1 MADRRL
7 TEAQRREIA
16 HDRAKGVP
24 AQALAARF
32 GVSRKTIERTV
43 ARHRDGP
50 PVARPPGRTLGVWV
64 SDQDLRAFDAVISRH
79 GLSRSDAMKRMMRVV
94 GDVFTDDDD
103 RLEAVQALSAAINR
117 IGNNV
122 NQIARACNEARRQG
136 QPLPY
141 TAQAHAEV
149 QEALKVV
156 FAAADQMQQLA
167 QGRRARLS
175 LATQAVFQREG
186 EDDL

>member
-1 MADRRL
+1 
-7 TEAQRREIA
+7 
-16 HDRAKGVP
+16 
-24 AQALAARF
+24 
-32 GVSRKTIERTV
+32 
-43 ARHRDGP
+43 
-50 PVARPPGRTLGVWV
+50 
-64 SDQDLRAFDAVISRH
+64 
-79 GLSRSDAMKRMMRVV
+79 MKRMMRVV

-103 RLEAVQALSAAINR
+103 RLEAVQALSAAVNR
-117 IGNNV
+117 
-122 NQIARACNEARRQG
+122 IARACNEARRQG